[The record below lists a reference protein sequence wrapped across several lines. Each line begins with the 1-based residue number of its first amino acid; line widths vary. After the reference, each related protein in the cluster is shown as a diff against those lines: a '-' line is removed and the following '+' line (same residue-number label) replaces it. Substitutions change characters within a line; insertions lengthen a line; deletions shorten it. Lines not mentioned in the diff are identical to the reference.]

1 MGTRDPQVTL
11 YSSDDR
17 PLRAPAT
24 RQQQDV
30 VGRAANGR
38 HPVALPGMAEGEG
51 GPAAVEDEALPAR
64 AMAPSAAP
72 SPPAAPAA
80 PPPVASV
87 IQEPPPPPVRS
98 VVHEPP
104 PPPIRS
110 VVQEPPPPPVRSVVH
125 EPPPPA
131 VRSAIEEPPPPPVV
145 PPPPFQPP
153 ELAVRVDAGGTVDA
167 FAARSTVR
175 SVVAAPPPEA
185 PQPPRA
191 AVDFAA
197 ENFLKPAAMP
207 PAAGWRRVVWQA
219 TGHHYI
225 PPLSRSEQR
234 RQAVTLRA
242 RASVSTP
249 TVIASAAGKGGV
261 GKTTVALGAS
271 VAAALVRADRLAVI
285 DANPDAGS
293 LAGRVSPQPPPA
305 TISDLLDH
313 AGSIT
318 RAAEAWRYLI
328 QHPSRLDVLAAP
340 LDPAVT
346 RQLGEAEYSRALE
359 VLTRFYSIIYA
370 DLGTALL
377 GPATSYFLRRRADQV
392 ILVSAPSLDAG
403 RIAGFTLD
411 HLVVARGADWCRRHV
426 IVVVNAVRNDT
437 LVDVR
442 RLEEFFA
449 PHVRATHRVAWDRH
463 LAAGGT
469 LQWDLLE
476 HRTRDCYLELAAL
489 IADGFT
495 EGRAALREGEHP

>member
-1 MGTRDPQVTL
+1 MGKRHEVTL

-17 PLRAPAT
+17 PVRTPT
-24 RQQQDV
+24 GRPQQDL
-30 VGRAANGR
+30 VGREANGR
-38 HPVALPGMAEGEG
+38 RRAAV
-51 GPAAVEDEALPAR
+51 PAAPEPAP
-64 AMAPSAAP
+64 AGEEGSPSQSAAAPVDSRPVAAP
-72 SPPAAPAA
+72 SPPAPEADAPVELPQPAA
-80 PPPVASV
+80 PD
-87 IQEPPPPPVRS
+87 
-98 VVHEPP
+98 
-104 PPPIRS
+104 
-110 VVQEPPPPPVRSVVH
+110 
-125 EPPPPA
+125 
-131 VRSAIEEPPPPPVV
+131 
-145 PPPPFQPP
+145 
-153 ELAVRVDAGGTVDA
+153 LDAEADIDAEGTADA
-167 FAARSTVR
+167 FAARTA
-175 SVVAAPPPEA
+175 SVPPAPVPAAPDA
-185 PQPPRA
+185 PTLPRA
-191 AVDFAA
+191 AVDFAS
-197 ENFLKPAAMP
+197 ESFLKPAAMP

-219 TGHHYI
+219 TGHRFT
-225 PPLSRSEQR
+225 PPLSRGEQR
-234 RQAVTLRA
+234 RHDVTLRA
-242 RASVSTP
+242 RAPVTTP

-261 GKTTVALGAS
+261 GKTTVALWAS
-271 VAAALVRADRLAVI
+271 VAAALVRADRLAII

-293 LAGRVSPQPPPA
+293 LAGRVALQPPTA
-305 TISDLLDH
+305 TLSDLLAN

-318 RAAEAWRYLI
+318 RAAEVWRYLI

-346 RQLGEAEYSRALE
+346 RQLGEVEYGRALE
-359 VLTRFYSIIYA
+359 LLTRFYSIIYA

-377 GPATSYFLRRRADQV
+377 APATSYFLRRRADQV

-442 RLEEFFA
+442 RLEDFFR

-463 LAAGGT
+463 LAAGGA

-495 EGRAALREGEHP
+495 ERRPVNQGGRLSSRSDDGLGEAPEPLGAEAPRA

>member
-1 MGTRDPQVTL
+1 VTL

-24 RQQQDV
+24 RQTDV

-38 HPVALPGMAEGEG
+38 RAVAVPVAPEAEVDAPADTGE
-51 GPAAVEDEALPAR
+51 ED
-64 AMAPSAAP
+64 AP
-72 SPPAAPAA
+72 PPAAPA
-80 PPPVASV
+80 PVV
-87 IQEPPPPPVRS
+87 IEPPS
-98 VVHEPP
+98 
-104 PPPIRS
+104 
-110 VVQEPPPPPVRSVVH
+110 
-125 EPPPPA
+125 PA
-131 VRSAIEEPPPPPVV
+131 AEPPPPVV
-145 PPPPFQPP
+145 DIAPVEP
-153 ELAVRVDAGGTVDA
+153 EVDAGGTVDA
-167 FAARSTVR
+167 FAARSA
-175 SVVAAPPPEA
+175 SAPAAGPAEGPPPL
-185 PQPPRA
+185 PRT

-197 ENFLKPAAMP
+197 ESFLKPAAMP
-207 PAAGWRRVVWQA
+207 PEAGWRRVVWQA
-219 TGHHYI
+219 TGHRYI
-225 PPLSRSEQR
+225 PPLSRTEQR
-234 RQAVTLRA
+234 RQDVTLRA

-261 GKTTVALGAS
+261 GKTTVALGAA

-293 LAGRVSPQPPPA
+293 LAGRVATQPPPG
-305 TISDLLDH
+305 TISDLLAN

-318 RAAEAWRYLI
+318 RAAEVWRYLI

-392 ILVSAPSLDAG
+392 ILVTAPSLDAG

-442 RLEEFFA
+442 KLEEFFS

-463 LAAGGT
+463 LAAGGA

-495 EGRAALREGEHP
+495 EGRPALSEGAEP

>member
-1 MGTRDPQVTL
+1 M
-11 YSSDDR
+11 R
-17 PLRAPAT
+17 PPRPHAPA
-24 RQQQDV
+24 
-30 VGRAANGR
+30 
-38 HPVALPGMAEGEG
+38 PVL
-51 GPAAVEDEALPAR
+51 
-64 AMAPSAAP
+64 
-72 SPPAAPAA
+72 
-80 PPPVASV
+80 
-87 IQEPPPPPVRS
+87 
-98 VVHEPP
+98 
-104 PPPIRS
+104 
-110 VVQEPPPPPVRSVVH
+110 
-125 EPPPPA
+125 PPPPA
-131 VRSAIEEPPPPPVV
+131 AAIEAPPPLLVEPPPAPIQPA
-145 PPPPFQPP
+145 PPPAPLEPAAAEP
-153 ELAVRVDAGGTVDA
+153 VRVDHGGTVDA
-167 FAARSTVR
+167 FAARSTLLAPA
-175 SVVAAPPPEA
+175 AAPPREP

-197 ENFLKPAAMP
+197 ESFLKPAAMP

-219 TGHHYI
+219 SGHRYI
-225 PPLSRSEQR
+225 PPLSRTEQR

-305 TISDLLDH
+305 TITDLLAN

-495 EGRAALREGEHP
+495 EGRAASTPEEHP

>member
-1 MGTRDPQVTL
+1 MTL

-38 HPVALPGMAEGEG
+38 RPVVVPVAPEVDVDA
-51 GPAAVEDEALPAR
+51 AAVEDEALPLR
-64 AMAPSAAP
+64 AAAPSAP
-72 SPPAAPAA
+72 RRAPAPA
-80 PPPVASV
+80 PT
-87 IQEPPPPPVRS
+87 PPPPPV
-98 VVHEPP
+98 
-104 PPPIRS
+104 
-110 VVQEPPPPPVRSVVH
+110 
-125 EPPPPA
+125 
-131 VRSAIEEPPPPPVV
+131 AIEEPPPPVLEPAPAPVG
-145 PPPPFQPP
+145 PPPPVRPREP
-153 ELAVRVDAGGTVDA
+153 ETVRVDPGGIVDA
-167 FAARSTVR
+167 FAARSTPP
-175 SVVAAPPPEA
+175 SAPAAAPAREL
-185 PQPPRA
+185 PQAPRA

-197 ENFLKPAAMP
+197 ESFLKPAAMP
-207 PAAGWRRVVWQA
+207 PAAGWRRAVWQA
-219 TGHHYI
+219 SGHRYI
-225 PPLSRSEQR
+225 PPLSRNEQR

-305 TISDLLDH
+305 TITDLLAN

-495 EGRAALREGEHP
+495 EGRAASTPEEHP

>member
-1 MGTRDPQVTL
+1 MTL

-24 RQQQDV
+24 RQPQDLL
-30 VGRAANGR
+30 GGAANGR
-38 HPVALPGMAEGEG
+38 HPVALPALAEGEA
-51 GPAAVEDEALPAR
+51 GPAAVKDEALPAR
-64 AMAPSAAP
+64 AMVPAAAP
-72 SPPAAPAA
+72 PVPAAPA
-80 PPPVASV
+80 PPPIRST
-87 IQEPPPPPVRS
+87 IHEPPPPVRS
-98 VVHEPP
+98 AIDVPQPPLAPP
-104 PPPIRS
+104 PPL
-110 VVQEPPPPPVRSVVH
+110 E
-125 EPPPPA
+125 
-131 VRSAIEEPPPPPVV
+131 
-145 PPPPFQPP
+145 PP
-153 ELAVRVDAGGTVDA
+153 ELAVKVDAGGTVDA
-167 FAARSTVR
+167 FAARSTAW
-175 SVVAAPPPEA
+175 SAGAAAPPEVS
-185 PQPPRA
+185 QPPHA

-197 ENFLKPAAMP
+197 ESFLKPAAMP

-225 PPLSRSEQR
+225 PPLSRTEQR

-305 TISDLLDH
+305 TISDLLAH

>member
-1 MGTRDPQVTL
+1 MTL

-38 HPVALPGMAEGEG
+38 HRVAVPVVPVVDVDLDA
-51 GPAAVEDEALPAR
+51 AAVADEAPPPGAV
-64 AMAPSAAP
+64 AP
-72 SPPAAPAA
+72 SPPASPPTPPPAPVAIVA
-80 PPPVASV
+80 PPPPVLEPAPAPV
-87 IQEPPPPPVRS
+87 EPPPPLQPR
-98 VVHEPP
+98 EP
-104 PPPIRS
+104 
-110 VVQEPPPPPVRSVVH
+110 ETG
-125 EPPPPA
+125 
-131 VRSAIEEPPPPPVV
+131 
-145 PPPPFQPP
+145 
-153 ELAVRVDAGGTVDA
+153 RVDPGGTVDA
-167 FAARSTVR
+167 FAAR
-175 SVVAAPPPEA
+175 AAPPPA
-185 PQPPRA
+185 PAAARELPQAPRA

-197 ENFLKPAAMP
+197 ESFLKPAAMP
-207 PAAGWRRVVWQA
+207 PAAGWRRAVWQA
-219 TGHHYI
+219 SGHRYI
-225 PPLSRSEQR
+225 PPLSRNEQR

-305 TISDLLDH
+305 TITDLLAN

-495 EGRAALREGEHP
+495 EGRAASTPEEHP

>member
-1 MGTRDPQVTL
+1 VTL

-24 RQQQDV
+24 QDV
-30 VGRAANGR
+30 LGRAVNGR
-38 HPVALPGMAEGEG
+38 LPPAPVIPPHEAVA
-51 GPAAVEDEALPAR
+51 PAAVETDTPPRHPAVEPV
-64 AMAPSAAP
+64 APSL
-72 SPPAAPAA
+72 PAA
-80 PPPVASV
+80 PPAPSAVTVPLPPA
-87 IQEPPPPPVRS
+87 PPPPPSRP
-98 VVHEPP
+98 EPARLIPAILALDGEDADP
-104 PPPIRS
+104 PDGS
-110 VVQEPPPPPVRSVVH
+110 
-125 EPPPPA
+125 
-131 VRSAIEEPPPPPVV
+131 
-145 PPPPFQPP
+145 
-153 ELAVRVDAGGTVDA
+153 TVDA
-167 FAARSTVR
+167 FAGRT
-175 SVVAAPPPEA
+175 APGLEQP
-185 PQPPRA
+185 PPRA
-191 AVDFAA
+191 AVDFAV

-207 PAAGWRRVVWQA
+207 PPAGWRRVVWQA
-219 TGHHYI
+219 TGHRYV
-225 PPLSRSEQR
+225 PPLSRGEQR
-234 RQAVTLRA
+234 RQEVTLRA
-242 RASVSTP
+242 RAPVTSP

-261 GKTTVALGAS
+261 GKTTVALGAA

-293 LAGRVSPQPPPA
+293 LASRVAPQPPSA
-305 TISDLLDH
+305 TIADLLDS

-346 RQLGEAEYSRALE
+346 RALGEAEYSRALD

-411 HLVVARGADWCRRHV
+411 HLVVARGAEWCRRHV

-442 RLEEFFA
+442 RLEDFFA
-449 PHVRATHRVAWDRH
+449 PHVRATCRVAWDRH

-469 LQWDLLE
+469 LNWDLLE
-476 HRTRDCYLELAAL
+476 GRTRDCYLELAAL

-495 EGRAALREGEHP
+495 DGRRVSTEGADP

>member
-1 MGTRDPQVTL
+1 VTL

-24 RQQQDV
+24 RQPQDLL
-30 VGRAANGR
+30 GGAANGR
-38 HPVALPGMAEGEG
+38 HPVALPALAEGEA

-64 AMAPSAAP
+64 AMVPAAAP
-72 SPPAAPAA
+72 PVPAAPA
-80 PPPVASV
+80 
-87 IQEPPPPPVRS
+87 
-98 VVHEPP
+98 

-110 VVQEPPPPPVRSVVH
+110 
-125 EPPPPA
+125 
-131 VRSAIEEPPPPPVV
+131 AIEVPQPPLV
-145 PPPPFQPP
+145 PPPPLEPP
-153 ELAVRVDAGGTVDA
+153 ELAVKVDAGGTVDA
-167 FAARSTVR
+167 FAARSTAW
-175 SVVAAPPPEA
+175 SAGAAPPPEVS
-185 PQPPRA
+185 QPPHA

-197 ENFLKPAAMP
+197 ESFLKPAAMP

-225 PPLSRSEQR
+225 PPLSRTEQR

-305 TISDLLDH
+305 TISDLLAH

>member
-1 MGTRDPQVTL
+1 VTL

-38 HPVALPGMAEGEG
+38 RPVVVPVAPEVDVDA
-51 GPAAVEDEALPAR
+51 AAVEDEALPLR
-64 AMAPSAAP
+64 AAAPSAP
-72 SPPAAPAA
+72 RRAPAPA
-80 PPPVASV
+80 PT
-87 IQEPPPPPVRS
+87 PPPPPV
-98 VVHEPP
+98 
-104 PPPIRS
+104 
-110 VVQEPPPPPVRSVVH
+110 
-125 EPPPPA
+125 
-131 VRSAIEEPPPPPVV
+131 AIEEPPPPVLEPAPAPVG
-145 PPPPFQPP
+145 PPPPVRPREP
-153 ELAVRVDAGGTVDA
+153 ETVRVDPGGIVDA
-167 FAARSTVR
+167 FAARSTPP
-175 SVVAAPPPEA
+175 SAPAAAPAREL
-185 PQPPRA
+185 PQAPRA

-197 ENFLKPAAMP
+197 ESFLKPAAMP
-207 PAAGWRRVVWQA
+207 PAAGWRRAVWQA
-219 TGHHYI
+219 SGHRYI
-225 PPLSRSEQR
+225 PPLSRNEQR

-305 TISDLLDH
+305 TITDLLAN

-495 EGRAALREGEHP
+495 EGRAASTPEEHP